1 MDLEPAV
8 KARGANKTV
17 MQKNNRAS
25 NNWLKVKKSLDREQ
39 LEAARGLDENRSKLL
54 KQREKLQ
61 NTSLSLTSNPQAES
75 VAESAGEA
83 GKPENPQLKKLVSL
97 AEVYEALL
105 KSMKNP
111 KDTDL
116 RSVRSDTTARLT
128 SGTQSFEQK
137 RVTRK
142 PINFSLQTLQRVN
155 SNLSQSRLN
164 YQAEKVIDEEEES
177 TEKRPQSEPPG
188 IFDLSE
194 EEISLGPTLRLP
206 PTCLPPITRSVAFEP
221 RARNFQSDRNEA
233 RARSEPSSLED
244 VRYCRYL
251 RTKSAAN
258 QRGSLPTTHRRQYQW
273 RP

>member
-17 MQKNNRAS
+17 MQKNSRAS
-25 NNWLKVKKSLDREQ
+25 SNWLKVKKSLDREQ

-83 GKPENPQLKKLVSL
+83 GKPGNAQLKKLVSL

-128 SGTQSFEQK
+128 SGTQSSEQK
-137 RVTRK
+137 RVIRK
-142 PINFSLQTLQRVN
+142 PINFSLRTLQRVN
-155 SNLSQSRLN
+155 SNLSQSSLN
-164 YQAEKVIDEEEES
+164 YQAEKAIDEEEGS

-221 RARNFQSDRNEA
+221 RARNFQRDRNEA

-258 QRGSLPTTHRRQYQW
+258 RRGPLPTTHRRQYQW

>member
-1 MDLEPAV
+1 MALARRDSGMDLEPAV
-8 KARGANKTV
+8 KARGANKTA
-17 MQKNNRAS
+17 MQKNIRAS
-25 NNWLKVKKSLDREQ
+25 NNWLKIKESLDREQ
-39 LEAARGLDENRSKLL
+39 LQAARSLDENRNKFL
-54 KQREKLQ
+54 KQLGKLD

-83 GKPENPQLKKLVSL
+83 GNPHLKKLVTL

-128 SGTQSFEQK
+128 EASFEQK
-137 RVTRK
+137 RVRRK
-142 PINFSLQTLQRVN
+142 SMNFSLQTLQKAVN
-155 SNLSQSRLN
+155 SNLGQSSLN
-164 YQAEKVIDEEEES
+164 YQAENVIDEEEES
-177 TEKRPQSEPPG
+177 TEKRPQSQPPG

-221 RARNFQSDRNEA
+221 RARKFQRNRNEA
-233 RARSEPSSLED
+233 RDRSDSIED

-251 RTKSAAN
+251 RNASHDT
-258 QRGSLPTTHRRQYQW
+258 
-273 RP
+273 